1 MVEKQLQLQ
10 VTEEE
15 LSRELSALVEMGL
28 IEKATDEHGQEV
40 YKIREAQPEEPRRGV
55 AIIGDDEDDHSEF
68 A

>member
-28 IEKATDEHGQEV
+28 IEKATDEHGREI
-40 YKIREAQPEEPRRGV
+40 YKMREETGETQRGIAV
-55 AIIGDDEDDHSEF
+55 IGGVDEDELDGY